1 MAKRK
6 LTKRTVESIMP
17 ADQDILV
24 WDEALPGFGVRVKP
38 SGVRSYVVQYRN
50 RKTGASRRMTIGQHG
65 PLLTFDQAKK
75 QARLILADA
84 VRGADPVAERQA
96 ARQAPTMADLAA
108 DYLER
113 HAIPKKRPNS
123 VRNDQ
128 AMLQNIILPKLG
140 RRKVEATTRRD
151 IESIH
156 VGMRDRPYQAN
167 RVLALLSKMFNL
179 AISWQWRTDN
189 PAKGIE
195 RYDEGKRDRYLT
207 DDELRRLCD
216 VLDRSPNRRA
226 ANAIRLQLLTGA
238 RLGEALMAEWT
249 DIDFDRGV
257 WTKPSHHTKQKRTEH
272 LPLGPQALALLS
284 EMREDSA
291 LESPFLFP
299 GDAPGKPL
307 QEIKKFW
314 RSTMNEAGIAHYRRH
329 DNRHTFASHLV
340 SSGLSLE
347 IIGRLLGHTNP
358 TTTKRYAHLADD
370 PLRAAASRFGENI
383 EGLRSGKE
391 AEVVPMRPKI

>member
-6 LTKRTVESIMP
+6 LTKRTVESIKP

-50 RKTGASRRMTIGQHG
+50 RKTGASKRMTLGQHG
-65 PLLTFDQAKK
+65 SLMTFDQAKK

-96 ARQAPTMADLAA
+96 ARKAPTMADLAA

-123 VRNDQ
+123 VRNDR
-128 AMLQNIILPKLG
+128 AMLQNIILPKVG
-140 RRKVEATTRRD
+140 RKKVEAITRRD

-156 VGMRDRPYQAN
+156 VAMRDRPYQAN

-189 PAKGIE
+189 PAKGME
-195 RYDEGKRDRYLT
+195 RYDEDKRDRYLT

-216 VLDRSPNRRA
+216 VLDRSPNQRA

-238 RLGEALMAEWT
+238 RLGEVLKAEWT
-249 DIDFDRGV
+249 EIDFDRGV
-257 WTKPSHHTKQKRTEH
+257 WTKPSHHTKRKRTQH
-272 LPLGPQALALLS
+272 LPLGPQALSLLS
-284 EMREDSA
+284 AMREDSA
-291 LESPFLFP
+291 PEPPFLFP

-340 SSGLSLE
+340 SGGLSLE
-347 IIGRLLGHTNP
+347 IVGRLLGHTNP
-358 TTTKRYAHLADD
+358 ATTKRYAHLADD
-370 PLRAAASRFGENI
+370 PLRAAATRFGDKI

-391 AEVVPMRPKI
+391 AEIVQLPKR

>member
-1 MAKRK
+1 MAKQK
-6 LTKRTVESIMP
+6 LSKRTVESIMP

-38 SGVRSYVVQYRN
+38 SGVRSYIVQYRN
-50 RKTGASRRMTIGQHG
+50 RKTGVSKRMTLGQHG
-65 PLLTFDQAKK
+65 PLMTFDQARK

-96 ARQAPTMADLAA
+96 ARKAPTMADLAS

-123 VRNDQ
+123 IRNDR

-140 RRKVEATTRRD
+140 RKKVEAITRRD

-156 VGMRDRPYQAN
+156 VAMRDRPYQAN
-167 RVLALLSKMFNL
+167 RVLAILSKMFNL
-179 AISWQWRTDN
+179 AISWQWCTDN
-189 PAKGIE
+189 PAKGME
-195 RYDEGKRDRYLT
+195 RYDEGGRDRYLN
-207 DDELRRLCD
+207 DDELHRLCE
-216 VLDRSPNRRA
+216 VLARSPNQRA

-238 RLGEALMAEWT
+238 RLGEVLTAEWT

-257 WTKPSHHTKQKRTEH
+257 WTKPSHHTKQARTEH

-284 EMREDSA
+284 AMQENADP
-291 LESPFLFP
+291 ESPFLFP

-314 RSTMNEAGIAHYRRH
+314 RTIMKETGIKDYRRH

-358 TTTKRYAHLADD
+358 ITTKRYSHLADD
-370 PLRAAASRFGENI
+370 PLRAAATRFGDKI
-383 EGLRSGKE
+383 EELRSGKE
-391 AEVVPMRPKI
+391 AEIVQLPKR